1 MEGNRRRLPL
11 WVSNLLLFALLSFTT
26 IRYFLWQIHQ
36 AEQAFSDHVR
46 VHVKQVAEIIE
57 LSARGAVL
65 SQRVAEV
72 TLEALLADY
81 AINLP
86 EECTQ

>member
-1 MEGNRRRLPL
+1 MQGNRRRLPL
-11 WVSNLLLFALLSFTT
+11 WVSDLLFFAPLSFTT
-26 IRYFLWQIHQ
+26 VRYFLWQIHQ
-36 AEQAFSDHVR
+36 AEQEFSDHVR

-57 LSARGAVL
+57 LSASGAVL
-65 SQRVAEV
+65 SQRVAKV
-72 TLEALLADY
+72 TLEVLLADY